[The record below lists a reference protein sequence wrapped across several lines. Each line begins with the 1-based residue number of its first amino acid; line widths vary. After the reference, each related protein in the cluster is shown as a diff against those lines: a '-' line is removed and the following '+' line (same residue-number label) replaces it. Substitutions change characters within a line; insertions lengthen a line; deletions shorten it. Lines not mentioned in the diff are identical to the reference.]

1 MARFDRSIETALRLI
16 KRNGGPG
23 VYDQSVKVTN
33 PAKPWE
39 QTTTVVN
46 HDITVCILPMSG
58 SSAKDIGYMND
69 SEVPAGAA
77 LCLMGAVDFD
87 VDLTGIVK
95 AFGKT
100 YAIDKFT
107 LLAPNGQKVLYMMA
121 LKQ

>member
-1 MARFDRSIETALRLI
+1 MARFDLSIQTAIRLI
-16 KRNGGPG
+16 AKNGGAAKYKQP
-23 VYDQSVKVTN
+23 VKVTN

-39 QTTTVVN
+39 QTTTIVE
-46 HDITVCILPMSG
+46 HDVTVCVLPMDG
-58 SSAKDIGYMND
+58 GSAKSIGYMKD

-77 LCLMGAVDFD
+77 LCLMGTVDFD
-87 VDLTGIVK
+87 VDLTGAVV

>member
-1 MARFDRSIETALRLI
+1 MARFDRSIQTAIRLI
-16 KRNGGPG
+16 AKNGGPAT
-23 VYDQSVKVTN
+23 YKQAVKVTN

-39 QTTTVVN
+39 QTTTVAE
-46 HDITVCILPMSG
+46 HDVTVCVLPMDG
-58 SSAKDIGYMND
+58 GSAKSIGYMKD

-87 VDLTGIVK
+87 VDLTGVIV